1 MKSNQTRSNY
11 IGSVV
16 LLTLFMTPILSSI
29 VRSRTKPNLRLKV
42 FHPAPERNLKN
53 ITISKELGSQDYSFD
68 DDHLEITKK
77 EFMDGLS
84 LGAHMNIH
92 KPLKNYYSN
101 SRVLEAQDIN
111 VDFPEKMA
119 EGLKDGCPDCTFETK
134 DNVTT
139 VSNGDGAFADITL
152 KVRPEDKSKKEDH
165 NVIIT
170 MDNYKYTGDF
180 DKKKMEGLAIIE
192 SEEDH
197 RNEIDSFITK
207 NVKAF
212 QEAEEEV
219 ETKVENGLKSIGDG
233 IEELLQGIDPE
244 IAKVSGDENKGYVF
258 EKRKDNIIMV
268 LILAY
273 SVGNEMFEIRVKTRA
288 MDEFEMQVRE
298 YLREEDKTA
307 LSSQIG
313 EILKSPALTS
323 SPTIKELTDE
333 LNKLV
338 DASKSNAD
346 LVAACDGD
354 MEFKLD
360 DSGAVPNT
368 AVMEVLEKMDDGG
381 FGGDEDTPGK
391 QPEVCMY
398 NVAFINLME
407 ILEMPYLFFSFRN
420 SRMMVE
426 HFIPAVDLNSA
437 TSALSEAFA
446 GIINLNKTVEAAVK
460 ENMDPEGNSI
470 ENPKEFEMED
480 LVKEIEVVAKKLKL
494 KFVDND
500 DKKFW
505 EEPKGNIKRI
515 LLMEMMG
522 ATKVQF
528 NFPHKLYSEKEA
540 TKPITNEFIFT
551 DSIAYDAVRVFSD
564 TLKQFEAA
572 MIEAGKKK

>member
-139 VSNGDGAFADITL
+139 VYNGDGPFADITL

>member
-111 VDFPEKMA
+111 VDFPEKME

-139 VSNGDGAFADITL
+139 VYNGDGPFADITL